1 MTIRTILAGASGG
14 TASDGAIEVAC
25 RLAKQFQAHLEG
37 LHVRPDPEEL
47 IMAAGAGFGMPLPG
61 DWVDRVSGDAEA
73 AATRLKASFLAA
85 ASRHGLP
92 VREAPATGASVSWHE
107 ETGYA
112 PSALAA
118 RARFFDLIV
127 LGRSERV
134 VDRPYTDA
142 VEETL
147 IGSGRPVL
155 LAPARMPDTVG
166 ATIALGW
173 NGSPEAV
180 RVMTASLDLLQAAS
194 AVFVITV
201 GDKHKDS
208 AGLIRDYLAWRGIAA
223 KVRHVPSIAGV
234 GPGAQLLSAARD
246 DGADLLVMGGYGQT
260 PWREMLFGGATREIV
275 GVSLLPLLIS
285 H

>member
-1 MTIRTILAGASGG
+1 MSIRTILAGASGG
-14 TASDGAIEVAC
+14 TASDGAIQVAC
-25 RLAKQFQAHLEG
+25 RLAQRFQAHLEG

-61 DWVDRVSGDAEA
+61 DWVDRVSADAEA
-73 AATRLKASFLAA
+73 QAAKLKAAFLAA
-85 ASRHGLP
+85 AAKHGLT
-92 VREAPATGASVSWHE
+92 VRDTPSTGPSVSWHE

-118 RARFFDLIV
+118 RARFFDLVV

-147 IGSGRPVL
+147 MRSGRPVL
-155 LAPARMPDTVG
+155 LAPARTPESVG
-166 ATIALGW
+166 KTIALGW
-173 NGSPEAV
+173 NGSAEAV
-180 RVMTASLDLLQAAS
+180 RIMTASLDLLQAAS
-194 AVFVITV
+194 SVFVITI
-201 GDKHKDS
+201 GDKHKES
-208 AGLIRDYLAWRGIAA
+208 AALVGDYLAWRGITA
-223 KVRHVPSIAGV
+223 KVRHVPTVNGV

-246 DGADLLVMGGYGQT
+246 DGADLLVMGGYGHT